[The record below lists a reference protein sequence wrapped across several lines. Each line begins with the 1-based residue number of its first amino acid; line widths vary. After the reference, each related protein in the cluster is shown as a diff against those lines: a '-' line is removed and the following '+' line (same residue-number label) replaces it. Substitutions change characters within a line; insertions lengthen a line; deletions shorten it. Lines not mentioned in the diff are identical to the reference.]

1 MNKTKFALANRS
13 VRVGWFTLL
22 IAIAGIAFACN
33 SFLSQNENDP
43 WTEKQ
48 LMQPADLAKVIND
61 PAAAKPIIFG
71 IGFGGG
77 IKGAIDLGPAKE
89 SVEKLKTELS
99 KLPKDANIVIYCGCC
114 PFVHCPNIRPAF
126 KLLNEMKFTN
136 HKLLNLSQNLKTD
149 WIDKGYPV
157 SEAAK

>member
-1 MNKTKFALANRS
+1 MNKTKI
-13 VRVGWFTLL
+13 TLVFL
-22 IAIAGIAFACN
+22 FAIAGIAFACN
-33 SFLSQNENDP
+33 SFSSQSENDP

-48 LMQPADLAKVIND
+48 LMQPAELAKMLND
-61 PAAAKPIIFG
+61 PACVKPMIFG

-77 IKGAIDLGPAKE
+77 IKGATDLGPAKE
-89 SVEKLKTELS
+89 KENVEKLRVELS

-114 PFVHCPNIRPAF
+114 PFKNCPNIRPAF

-157 SEAAK
+157 SDAAK